1 MEKKHPIGE
10 HLQPIPEPVG
20 AFIMAQPGLT
30 PLVTANGYYWHYKDV
45 ITLLTRYREQTPT
58 GAVWVNIEDNLPPTG
73 EAVLVEYRSDDYG
86 KIKYN
91 GPEDWWK
98 RNVKRWLDESGK

>member
-1 MEKKHPIGE
+1 
-10 HLQPIPEPVG
+10 
-20 AFIMAQPGLT
+20 
-30 PLVTANGYYWHYKDV
+30 
-45 ITLLTRYREQTPT
+45 
-58 GAVWVNIEDNLPPTG
+58 
-73 EAVLVEYRSDDYG
+73 VLIEYRSGDYG